1 MQAEVLRGYP
11 LEAVA
16 RALGYRSDPDHHA
29 RWRRAGS
36 VLSINRFMFYDHLRA
51 EGGAGA
57 IELAAHALGCHPQAA
72 LDFLAELRRH
82 SRPPAS
88 RRQAPGQDTR
98 WNALRQYL
106 VERRGLGDALVELCR
121 DLGLVHAD
129 RRGNPVFVRRNA
141 AGEATGIETL
151 TAAQLPDARGGFWMS
166 WEPDWPAS
174 VILADSALDALSI
187 LSLHLVPAMRKG
199 CAVVS
204 TGTVTASIP
213 QWIQAWN
220 PSRIFCAWNA
230 TPNGNHHAQHLQNTD
245 TRVVRLRPA
254 PDAQDWND
262 MLIRDRAG
270 EPLQTDDRPI
280 G

>member
-1 MQAEVLRGYP
+1 MIPAHRQTTSSPKTPSTASP
-11 LEAVA
+11 LA
-16 RALGYRSDPDHHA
+16 A
-29 RWRRAGS
+29 RWTASGHTNAIIHNDPTIREIQIPGAQYNPTNQW
-36 VLSINRFMFYDHLRA
+36 SISPRDN
-51 EGGAGA
+51 
-57 IELAAHALGCHPQAA
+57 I
-72 LDFLAELRRH
+72 
-82 SRPPAS
+82 
-88 RRQAPGQDTR
+88 
-98 WNALRQYL
+98 
-106 VERRGLGDALVELCR
+106 GDALVELCR

-213 QWIQAWN
+213 KWIQAWN

-230 TPNGNHHAQHLQNTD
+230 TPNGDHHAQHLQNTD